1 MHIMYSS
8 TSPLLNVQ
16 QKQTPLFDLYRNS
29 PSWYAKLQT
38 SITTLYI
45 LAKLFSLFQHELYCN
60 KIVVCTKYLDANCA
74 AYQARLVLRQ
84 YDHQNQFVSDWKYW
98 NNDSEKGRREADTQ
112 KLSCIAQELTF
123 PVGKICCSCPV
134 FFDRDCHI
142 SVYYLVC
149 IWSESQSYIT
159 QPFLMVGR
167 RFFPLFS
174 SFIYCG
180 ITIFTRNCFP
190 CVNKDTHNLI

>member
-74 AYQARLVLRQ
+74 ERVWY
-84 YDHQNQFVSDWKYW
+84 YVSMTIKTSSFQTG
-98 NNDSEKGRREADTQ
+98 NTGIMTVRRGDERRGTDTQ

-149 IWSESQSYIT
+149 IWSES
-159 QPFLMVGR
+159 
-167 RFFPLFS
+167 
-174 SFIYCG
+174 
-180 ITIFTRNCFP
+180 
-190 CVNKDTHNLI
+190 